1 MNALSEF
8 VNMEKISHRYVIQYF
23 HLKGLS
29 PTNIKAELDSTLG
42 ESAPS
47 FTTVKYWVAE
57 FKRGRTSCQDEH
69 RSGRPNEVT
78 TPEMV
83 KKIHKMVLDD
93 RRLKVRELAD
103 MVGISKSAVHR
114 ILTENLDMRKLCA
127 RWVPRLLTMEQKQ
140 RREDVSI
147 ECLAMFHSNKA
158 EFLRR
163 FITMD
168 ETWVH
173 HFTPETKEQS
183 KQWTE
188 RGESAPKKAKTVPS
202 AGKVMASVFWDA
214 RGIIFID
221 YLQKGKTINGEYYAN
236 LLQRLSDEIKKKR
249 PHLAKKKVL
258 FHQDNAPVH
267 TSVIAVAKINELK
280 FELLPHAPYSPDLAP
295 SDYFLFPN
303 LKKWLGG
310 KRFANNEEV
319 ESAVDG
325 YFEALDGSHY
335 KQGIE
340 AIEHRWEKCV
350 ELKGDYVE
358 K

>member
-1 MNALSEF
+1 M
-8 VNMEKISHRYVIQYF
+8 
-23 HLKGLS
+23 
-29 PTNIKAELDSTLG
+29 
-42 ESAPS
+42 
-47 FTTVKYWVAE
+47 AE
-57 FKRGRTSCQDEH
+57 FKRGRTSFQDEH
-69 RSGRPNEVT
+69 RSGRPSEVT
-78 TPEMV
+78 MPEMV
-83 KKIHKMVLDD
+83 EKIHKMVLDD
-93 RRLKVRELAD
+93 SQLKVRELAD

-127 RWVPRLLTMEQKQ
+127 RWVPRLHTMGQKQ

-147 ECLAMFHSNKA
+147 ESLAMFRSNKA

-168 ETWVH
+168 KTWVH

-202 AGKVMASVFWDA
+202 AGKVMASVFWDSP
-214 RGIIFID
+214 RKNN
-221 YLQKGKTINGEYYAN
+221 QRQYYAN
-236 LLQRLSDEIKKKR
+236 LLQRFSDEIKKKR
-249 PHLAKKKVL
+249 SHLAKKKVL

-267 TSVIAVAKINELK
+267 TSVIAMAKINELRFK
-280 FELLPHAPYSPDLAP
+280 LLPHAPYSPDLAP

-303 LKKWLGG
+303 LKNWFGD

-325 YFEALDGSHY
+325 YFEKPYNSHY
-335 KQGIE
+335 KRGIE
-340 AIEHRWEKCV
+340 AILHCWKKCI